1 MARRQGNGIN
11 VRIPKVKVIKALESA
26 LSKLDSDYKNQEENE
41 KKHAGKMEKWHG
53 QIRKLAINK
62 LGKAQDITATI
73 RYNGTICVEYSLP
86 AGTFVLPTEPVKD
99 FDTINSWQ
107 YKETKDEIE
116 NAIRMLNMCDDEIIN
131 TATYGAISKY
141 L

>member
-11 VRIPKVKVIKALESA
+11 VRIPKVKVIKALELA
-26 LSKLDSDYKNQEENE
+26 LSKLDNDYKNQEENE
-41 KKHAGKMEKWHG
+41 KKHAAKVEKWQS
-53 QIRKLAINK
+53 QIRKLAIAN
-62 LGKAQDITATI
+62 LAKAQDITAAV
-73 RYNGTICVEYSLP
+73 RYNGTISVDYSLSP
-86 AGTFVLPTEPVKD
+86 GTFVLPTEPVKD